1 MMQRTLRFSVI
12 AAITW
17 LLSVAV
23 LTSAT
28 HFNVAQ
34 AQSKKDRAAAL
45 ACGQEMK
52 KRCAG
57 VPVLANNMLECL

>member
-1 MMQRTLRFSVI
+1 MMPGTARVSAI

-23 LTSAT
+23 FVSAA
-28 HFNVAQ
+28 HFDVAQ

-52 KRCAG
+52 NGAARCQ
-57 VPVLANNMLECL
+57 C